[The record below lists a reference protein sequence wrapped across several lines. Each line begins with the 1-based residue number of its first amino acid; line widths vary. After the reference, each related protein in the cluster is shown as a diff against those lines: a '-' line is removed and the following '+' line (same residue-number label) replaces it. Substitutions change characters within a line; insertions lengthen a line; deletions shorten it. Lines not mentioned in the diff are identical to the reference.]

1 MCVLECVCMYALSV
15 FGCVRCFFFCLGLEL
30 CGDHSLVCVCVDLY
44 LGFIHRVRGY
54 IHGVNYIQWE

>member
-1 MCVLECVCMYALSV
+1 MCLGVSDV
-15 FGCVRCFFFCLGLEL
+15 FFCLGLEL